1 MVYAVVKIKFDERC
15 KLMQKKKRG
24 VSKIVEDNIKI
35 SFVILFPS
43 WDMKYIILNIH
54 MESTAVSNS

>member
-15 KLMQKKKRG
+15 KLMQKKKKG
-24 VSKIVEDNIKI
+24 VVQNRRRQYQDFICDII
-35 SFVILFPS
+35 SHLGI
-43 WDMKYIILNIH
+43 WNIILNIH